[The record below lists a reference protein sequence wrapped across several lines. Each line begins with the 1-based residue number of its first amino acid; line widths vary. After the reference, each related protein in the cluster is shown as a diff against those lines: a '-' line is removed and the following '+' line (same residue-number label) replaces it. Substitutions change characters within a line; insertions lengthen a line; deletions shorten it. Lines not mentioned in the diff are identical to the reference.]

1 MKKLLKKLTKILKW
15 IGIVLLGM
23 IIILLIVRFI
33 GKMYYK
39 RTPEGGINES
49 MYIEVNGQQQWL
61 SIYGEDQYNPVLLY
75 LHGGPGYSSSLYD
88 YSILRKLAKDYTV
101 VTWDQRD
108 AGKTWIHDPQDTA
121 ITSDLLRSDMDAVAD
136 YVLDRT
142 GKKQLTLLGISWG
155 TLYAGD
161 YAFRH
166 PEKVERI
173 FYLSPAIDED
183 SKNISEKAVLD
194 LANGEIDFQSFT
206 DLYGFA
212 PLFNNIHQ
220 DGITE
225 PEQFIRIWEAQK
237 NAYLKVTKGDQK
249 YHAYAEKIDINL
261 WREYYRDT
269 SNEDAM
275 AKILENFEKY
285 ESPIQEKYGNQ
296 LFSRC
301 YETLLDGDFSL
312 FTAVFFNPYYSLSD
326 FVEYEEICEKYED
339 EALFEKLA
347 ADFTLKNKT
356 DYQMPVYILEGK
368 YDDYNIG
375 EIMKHYYDS
384 ITAPDKDFRYVEG
397 GHMSTMLHSEELA
410 QFVHE
415 HS

>member
-1 MKKLLKKLTKILKW
+1 
-15 IGIVLLGM
+15 
-23 IIILLIVRFI
+23 
-33 GKMYYK
+33 
-39 RTPEGGINES
+39 
-49 MYIEVNGQQQWL
+49 
-61 SIYGEDQYNPVLLY
+61 
-75 LHGGPGYSSSLYD
+75 
-88 YSILRKLAKDYTV
+88 
-101 VTWDQRD
+101 
-108 AGKTWIHDPQDTA
+108 
-121 ITSDLLRSDMDAVAD
+121 MDAVAD
-136 YVLDRT
+136 YVLDHT
-142 GKKQLTLLGISWG
+142 GQNQLTLLGISWG

-183 SKNISEKAVLD
+183 SINISEKAVLD

-237 NAYLKVTKGDQK
+237 NAYLKVTEGDRK

-275 AKILENFEKY
+275 AKILENFDKY

-301 YETLLDGDFSL
+301 YETLLDGDFSWIGDSYL
-312 FTAVFFNPYYSLSD
+312 SKFSSIFAIAYSLDVS
-326 FVEYEEICEKYED
+326 
-339 EALFEKLA
+339 
-347 ADFTLKNKT
+347 
-356 DYQMPVYILEGK
+356 
-368 YDDYNIG
+368 
-375 EIMKHYYDS
+375 
-384 ITAPDKDFRYVEG
+384 R
-397 GHMSTMLHSEELA
+397 
-410 QFVHE
+410 
-415 HS
+415 